1 MYIVYNKPKNNLK
14 KQNDKKRTI
23 MILKS
28 KKSLLSDN
36 IYHLET
42 ILEEDVPE
50 EEKELIRKE
59 IKILK
64 RKYHAIKNKIQK
76 LEES

>member
-64 RKYHAIKNKIQK
+64 RKYHTIKNKIQK
-76 LEES
+76 LKES